1 MEMNKADDWIIS
13 SEEIIL
19 DVLLTN
25 GRFADI
31 YKARYHPYNNIAKR
45 NVVAKTLKSNNQ
57 YICTVLLIVRYCE
70 IYIAKKE
77 QYLTRETVISI
88 KHFIIT

>member
-19 DVLLTN
+19 DVMLTN
-25 GRFADI
+25 GKFADI
-31 YKARYHPYNNIAKR
+31 YKARYQPFKNYTKR

-57 YICTVLLIVRYCE
+57 YIQCFTNCKILVNPLTL
-70 IYIAKKE
+70 YILFFSKVVTLKK
-77 QYLTRETVISI
+77 IC
-88 KHFIIT
+88 